1 MCSSNSPTLVPPP
14 SPCFIYIVITFTSCS
29 LTCSSYLS
37 FFCKEYKL
45 GYLLS
50 SLCLQS
56 YAYYST
62 ILQPS
67 LSVYHCYENNSFI
80 GFHFLPFSSLYLHY
94 SSIEIFPCLISLS
107 PSLFIFIPES
117 FVSLSRAC
125 VFPVFLSASPEVTK
139 ACWWRN
145 GRKYEEGEVK
155 RCFVYL
161 YSTSPTLTY
170 TYSFHVVLFPLFIFK
185 LPLLVLSLIA
195 LSIFFHLSCSIQ

>member
-1 MCSSNSPTLVPPP
+1 MGISFLHYVCNHTPTTELYFNPQSLFIIVMKIIRLLV
-14 SPCFIYIVITFTSCS
+14 FIF
-29 LTCSSYLS
+29 
-37 FFCKEYKL
+37 
-45 GYLLS
+45 
-50 SLCLQS
+50 
-56 YAYYST
+56 
-62 ILQPS
+62 
-67 LSVYHCYENNSFI
+67 YHFR
-80 GFHFLPFSSLYLHY
+80 LYLCIIQVSKNSHAR
-94 SSIEIFPCLISLS
+94 FLSL
-107 PSLFIFIPES
+107 SLFIFIPES

-170 TYSFHVVLFPLFIFK
+170 TYSSHVVLFPLFIFK
-185 LPLLVLSLIA
+185 LPLLVLSLSA